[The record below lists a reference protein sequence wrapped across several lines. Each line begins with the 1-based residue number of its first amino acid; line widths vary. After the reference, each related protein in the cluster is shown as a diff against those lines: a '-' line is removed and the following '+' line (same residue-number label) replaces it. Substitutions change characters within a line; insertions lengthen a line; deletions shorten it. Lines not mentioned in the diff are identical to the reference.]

1 MLVFKDVL
9 ETVAGNS
16 FFEKLINYK
25 NHEKNS
31 QQ

>member
-1 MLVFKDVL
+1 MLFFKDVL

-16 FFEKLINYK
+16 FFEKLINFK
-25 NHEKNS
+25 NYEKNS

>member
-1 MLVFKDVL
+1 MLFFKDVL

-25 NHEKNS
+25 NHKKNS